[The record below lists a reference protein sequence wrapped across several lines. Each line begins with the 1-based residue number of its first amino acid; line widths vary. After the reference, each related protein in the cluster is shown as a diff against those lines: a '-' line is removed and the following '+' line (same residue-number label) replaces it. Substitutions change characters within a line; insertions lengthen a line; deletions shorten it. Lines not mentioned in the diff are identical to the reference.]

1 MNILKGLYSQDKL
14 SLLKLNIRYG
24 NEDINSYLF
33 IPRRFQ
39 QEIKEE
45 FSRGI
50 GKEVKQENVSIELE
64 LNAVTRIEINDEES
78 KMDIV
83 RVLDKDTEVFKDE
96 VYYLSRYKT
105 TEDLYVDAPILEY
118 CKGLD
123 NISEDEKEYINLIDR
138 GHYTINLARFLAEES
153 QK

>member
-1 MNILKGLYSQDKL
+1 MNILQGLYLQDKL
-14 SLLKLNIRYG
+14 SLLKINIRYG
-24 NEDINSYLF
+24 NEEINSYLF

-50 GKEVKQENVSIELE
+50 GKEVNQENVSIELD

-83 RVLDKDTEVFKDE
+83 RVLDNNTEVFKDE

-105 TEDLYVDAPILEY
+105 TEDLYVDASIIEY
-118 CKGLD
+118 IKGLD

-138 GHYTINLARFLAEES
+138 GQYTISLARFLAEES

>member
-1 MNILKGLYSQDKL
+1 MNILKGMYSQDKL

-33 IPRRFQ
+33 IPRRLQ

-45 FSRGI
+45 FSKGI

-64 LNAVTRIEINDEES
+64 LNAVTRIEITDEES

-83 RVLDKDTEVFKDE
+83 RVLDKNTEVFKDE

-105 TEDLYVDAPILEY
+105 TEDLLFFSREH
-118 CKGLD
+118 
-123 NISEDEKEYINLIDR
+123 S
-138 GHYTINLARFLAEES
+138 
-153 QK
+153 

>member
-1 MNILKGLYSQDKL
+1 MNILQGLYLQDKL
-14 SLLKLNIRYG
+14 SLLKINIRYG
-24 NEDINSYLF
+24 NEEINSYLF

-45 FSRGI
+45 FSIGI
-50 GKEVKQENVSIELE
+50 GKEVNQENVSIELD

-83 RVLDKDTEVFKDE
+83 RVLDNNTEVFKDE

-105 TEDLYVDAPILEY
+105 TEDLYVDASIIEY
-118 CKGLD
+118 IKGLD

-138 GHYTINLARFLAEES
+138 GQYTISLARFLAEES